1 MMRRL
6 STGTAQF
13 SLELS
18 AAIDHAGL
26 ISSEIH
32 ETVAGIIQAVR
43 QSGDQA
49 LLHYTE
55 KFDEFKPSSI
65 ESLKVSKPEMAAACA
80 LISAPVNEALRLA
93 SLRIRDYHQRQLE
106 ALGQSWQFEDPLGNV
121 LGQRVQPMARVG
133 VYAPGGKACYPS
145 TVLMT
150 AIPAKV
156 AGVAS
161 VALAVPAK
169 GGAVRPILLA
179 AAHYAEV
186 DEIWIMGGAQAIAAL
201 AYGTESVRAVD
212 KICGPGNVFVT
223 AAKKQVYGDVG
234 IDMLAGPSEVLVV
247 ADDSARVD
255 WIIADLLA
263 QAEHDEQA
271 QSIVVSQSETFLN
284 AVQAGLADA
293 VAAQPRRTIIEASLR
308 NRGLLIHA
316 ETREA
321 LVRVINRVA
330 PEHLELAMSM
340 PESLLPDIRS
350 AGAIFVGQYSPEAV
364 GDYTAGPSHVLPT
377 SGTARFASALGV
389 YDFQLRQSL
398 IQCSK
403 RGGRDIASAAAVLAQ
418 EEGLY
423 AHALSATKRVES
435 DE

>member
-1 MMRRL
+1 
-6 STGTAQF
+6 
-13 SLELS
+13 
-18 AAIDHAGL
+18 
-26 ISSEIH
+26 
-32 ETVAGIIQAVR
+32 
-43 QSGDQA
+43 
-49 LLHYTE
+49 
-55 KFDEFKPSSI
+55 
-65 ESLKVSKPEMAAACA
+65 
-80 LISAPVNEALRLA
+80 
-93 SLRIRDYHQRQLE
+93 
-106 ALGQSWQFEDPLGNV
+106 
-121 LGQRVQPMARVG
+121 MARVG

-169 GGAVRPILLA
+169 DGGVRPILLA

-350 AGAIFVGQYSPEAV
+350 AGAIFVGQYSPEVV

>member
-1 MMRRL
+1 MMRQL
-6 STGTAQF
+6 DTGSPAF
-13 SLELS
+13 SSELS

-26 ISSEIH
+26 ISDEVQQ
-32 ETVAGIIQAVR
+32 TVSGIIQTVR

-49 LLHYTE
+49 LLQYAE
-55 KFDEFKPSSI
+55 KYDEFSPASI
-65 ESLKVSKPEMAAACA
+65 ESLRVSKPEMAAACS
-80 LISAPVNEALRLA
+80 LISEAVNDALRLA
-93 SLRIRDYHQRQLE
+93 SDRIGDYHQRQLE
-106 ALGQSWQFEDPLGNV
+106 ALGQSWEFQDSLGNV

-133 VYAPGGKACYPS
+133 VYAPGGKAYYPS

-169 GGAVRPILLA
+169 GGLISPVLLA
-179 AAHYAEV
+179 AAHYAGV
-186 DEIWIMGGAQAIAAL
+186 DEIWIMGGAQAIAAM

-255 WIIADLLA
+255 WVIADLLA

-271 QSIVVSQSETFLN
+271 QAIVVSQSAALLN
-284 AVQAGLADA
+284 AIQAGLSDA
-293 VAAQPRRTIIEASLR
+293 IASQPRRAMIETSLR
-308 NRGLLIHA
+308 HRGLLIHA
-316 ETREA
+316 ENRTA
-321 LVRVINRVA
+321 LVSVINQIA
-330 PEHLELAMSM
+330 PEHLELAMTD
-340 PESLLPDIRS
+340 PESLLPDIRA
-350 AGAIFVGQYSPEAV
+350 AGAIFLGQYSPEVV

-398 IQCSK
+398 IHCSK
-403 RGGRDIASAAAVLAQ
+403 QGGREIARSAAVLAQ

-423 AHALSATKRVES
+423 AHAVSATKRVE
-435 DE
+435 DD